1 MPTIFPTIPT
11 PNEIAYVMMLVGY
24 VFTIMTIG
32 RILLNALEWAFEQL
46 VTLTSNLMAQYA
58 PRTLLRIQSLAMWP
72 NWIEW
77 KLDDIMVT
85 ALERAAN
92 RFRAANNRKA
102 AKLLQEMED
111 YTIRHIEMT
120 SKW

>member
-1 MPTIFPTIPT
+1 MPTA
-11 PNEIAYVMMLVGY
+11 NEIAYIMMIVGY
-24 VFTIMTIG
+24 TVTIMTVG
-32 RILLNALEWAFEQL
+32 RILLNALEWAVTQL
-46 VTLTSNLMAQYA
+46 VVQTTQLLAQYA

-77 KLDDIMVT
+77 KLDDLLVS
-85 ALERAAN
+85 ALERATTK
-92 RFRAANNRKA
+92 FRAANNRKA

-111 YTIRHIEMT
+111 YTIRHIESMT